1 MSSATPGRERTSR
14 RHGLPE
20 QTFSPAGVVS
30 FHTRA
35 ARRRTLAV
43 PGARHCAI
51 LSPTGRLLHGP
62 GMGGGTRCAS
72 GVERERS
79 RMLTSLPHVYYVFLQ
94 VGVVVILLAALAVM
108 VTARTGSGVALAVLL
123 ALVAAAYVAG
133 IISNARVVA
142 DPDTY
147 FASRS
152 HPFGG
157 VWTAITEAADLG
169 LFCVAGGAALASTA
183 LARHWRWF
191 AGIFAALVPM
201 A

>member
-1 MSSATPGRERTSR
+1 
-14 RHGLPE
+14 
-20 QTFSPAGVVS
+20 
-30 FHTRA
+30 
-35 ARRRTLAV
+35 
-43 PGARHCAI
+43 
-51 LSPTGRLLHGP
+51 
-62 GMGGGTRCAS
+62 
-72 GVERERS
+72 
-79 RMLTSLPHVYYVFLQ
+79 MLTSLPHVYYVFLQ

-169 LFCVAGGAALASTA
+169 LFCVAGVRQYSPSDHGGVHTVLSDE
-183 LARHWRWF
+183 LHERR
-191 AGIFAALVPM
+191 
-201 A
+201 